1 MIRGAL
7 LCVTACAVLA
17 VPASAAPTLAV
28 APPSPGCI
36 PRSVPPQVGLT
47 QVSRRAVDSRLL
59 ELRVR
64 SKAMQSEQ
72 PLYVLLPKNYDA
84 SGATRYPVLYLLHG
98 ALGGYKD
105 WVTNGVADIVGD
117 LPAIV
122 VMPDDST
129 GGSYSDWYG
138 KVARQTGPVPSWETF
153 HMKELVP
160 FIDGAFPTAADR
172 SHRFIAGL
180 SSGGSGTMKYV
191 AANPGLFGAAG
202 SFSGAV
208 DVDLDYPQYPIIS
221 EALWGVSLAPGYG
234 PPGFCT
240 WGDFATQRVR
250 WQDNNPRYLAENIK
264 GTAIFLSCGTGEPG
278 PYDGDQ
284 AYTDP
289 VEYEVWA
296 MNQKFVTALDAAG
309 IPHTDEFYGP
319 GTHTWPYWKR
329 ELGHFL
335 TWLGPRIGAPVPAPA
350 VFARRSAR
358 ADFSSWGWDFHA
370 AHRAVEFTYLKDVS
384 ANGFTVTGSGALSVV
399 TAALFAPGGSYSVR
413 TSPGAAQ
420 TVVADGAGRLH
431 LAVDLGPAHVIQQY
445 TLGPQATSDW
455 QHRRV
460 TIAPV
465 GA

>member
-1 MIRGAL
+1 MIRAL
-7 LCVTACAVLA
+7 L
-17 VPASAAPTLAV
+17 ASAAACAAVAAPAFALPAVKV

-36 PRSVPPQVGLT
+36 VRKAPPQVGLME
-47 QVSRRAVDSRLL
+47 VSRRSVDSRLL

-64 SKAMQSEQ
+64 SRAMQGEQ
-72 PLYVLLPKNYDA
+72 PLYVLLPKGYDA

-98 ALGGYKD
+98 ALGGYTD

-117 LPAIV
+117 TQAIV

-138 KVARQTGPVPSWETF
+138 MVAGQNGPIPSWETY
-153 HMKELVP
+153 HTKELVP
-160 FIDGAFPTAADR
+160 FVDATFPTAADA

-221 EALWGVSLAPGYG
+221 EVLWGVSLAPGYG

-250 WQDNNPRYLAENIK
+250 WQDNNPRYLAENVK
-264 GTAIFLSCGTGEPG
+264 GTAIFLSSGTGEPG
-278 PYDGDQ
+278 PYDAGQ

-296 MNQKFVTALDAAG
+296 MNQEFVKALDAAG

-329 ELGHFL
+329 EFEHFL
-335 TWLGPRIGAPVPAPA
+335 AWLEPKIGAPAPAPA

-370 AHRAVEFTYLKDVS
+370 SHVVTEFTYVKDVS
-384 ANGFTVTGSGALSVV
+384 PGGFSVTGSGTLTVA
-399 TAALFAPGGSYSVR
+399 TAPVFAPGGAYTVS
-413 TSPGAAQ
+413 TSPGVVA
-420 TVVADGAGRLH
+420 TRVADGAGRLH
-431 LAVDLGPAHVIQQY
+431 LVVDLGPAHRIQQY
-445 TLGPQATSDW
+445 KFGPQVTSDW
-455 QHRRV
+455 QHRR
-460 TIAPV
+460 IRIDPA
-465 GA
+465 